1 MIPIQLQPL
10 IDHVWQSTFF
20 AVVAGA
26 LTLVLRNNR
35 ARVRYCLWFAA
46 SVKFL
51 VPFSLL
57 AAAGSYFG
65 RHSIVMVLPSRLPV
79 IADRVTES
87 LVVSP
92 SILMTTPASAAF
104 PANLI
109 LAPFGLVWTIGFIV
123 LASSWW
129 LRWRR
134 VRAVLRTASR
144 VQLPI
149 NLKAMSSPA
158 FMEPGVFGIYD
169 PILLLPEGIT
179 EKLTPLEF
187 EAILLH
193 EMSHVRRRDNLGTAI
208 HMLVEAVFWFH
219 PLVWFL
225 GTRLMDERERACDED
240 VVRAGNQP
248 YAYAEGVLKVCE
260 LYLQSPLRCMSGV
273 TGSNLTT
280 RIQAILAGHVGCD
293 LSFSKRTILTTA
305 GILALVMPIAIG
317 IIHAAPLQFEVASI
331 KTNPSHGF
339 GNIDFPPNGHVD
351 IVSVT
356 LKGIMQASYGLQGY
370 QIIGGPNWLDTDRFD
385 LQAKPSADYE
395 PKPPTRCFPPNCPLT
410 PIQLMMQDLL
420 RDRFQLRTHRET
432 REFPIYELTIAKS
445 GFKLKEADPGTPVV
459 PSPPPPPGTPPP
471 TNLAALPTLP
481 PGAIGIFGAGLA
493 ASSVRISALASAL
506 SGILGRP
513 IIDKTGIMG
522 EYDFKFVFSRVGLDG
537 ALPAPPAA
545 PARALEASDPMPSIF
560 TAVQEQL
567 GLRLQAAKGP
577 IEVLVIDNASKPI
590 RN

>member
-1 MIPIQLQPL
+1 MTPIQLQPL
-10 IDHVWQSTFF
+10 VDHVWQSTLF
-20 AVVAGA
+20 AGVAGA
-26 LTLVLRNNR
+26 LTLALRNNR
-35 ARVRYCLWFAA
+35 ARVRYWLWFAA

-65 RHSIVMVLPSRLPV
+65 RHSIVTVVPSRLPV
-79 IADRVTES
+79 IADRFTES
-87 LVVSP
+87 LVLTP
-92 SILMTTPASAAF
+92 SIVMTTPSSAAF

-109 LAPFGLVWTIGFIV
+109 LAAFGLVWTIGFIV
-123 LASSWW
+123 LVSSWW
-129 LRWRR
+129 LRWRS
-134 VRAVLRTASR
+134 VRAVLKTASP

-193 EMSHVRRRDNLGTAI
+193 EMSHVRRRDNLATAI

-225 GTRLMDERERACDED
+225 GMRLMDERERACDEE
-240 VVRAGNQP
+240 VLRAGKQP
-248 YAYAEGVLKVCE
+248 YTYAEGVLKVCE

-273 TGSNLTT
+273 TGSNLKS
-280 RIQAILAGHVGCD
+280 RIQAILAGHTGCD
-293 LSFSKRTILTTA
+293 LSLSRKTVLAAA
-305 GILALVMPIAIG
+305 GIFALGMPIAIG
-317 IIHAAPLQFEVASI
+317 IIQAAPVQFEVASI
-331 KTNPSHGF
+331 KTNRSLGF
-339 GNIDFPPNGHVD
+339 GNMDLPPNGHVN
-351 IVSVT
+351 IVNVT
-356 LKGIMQASYGLQGY
+356 LRDIMRASYALQNY
-370 QIIGGPNWLDTDRFD
+370 QIVGGPNWLDTDRFD
-385 LQAKPSADYE
+385 LQARPSADYE
-395 PKPPTRCFPPNCPLT
+395 QKPPARCFPPNCPLT

-432 REFPIYELTIAKS
+432 REFSIYELTIAKG
-445 GFKLKEADPGTPVV
+445 GFKLKEVDPGVPVV

-471 TNLAALPTLP
+471 TNPAALPTLP
-481 PGAIGIFGAGLA
+481 PGAIGFLGSGLT
-493 ASSVRISALASAL
+493 ASSVRISALASTL

-513 IIDKTGIMG
+513 VIDKTGIMG
-522 EYDFKFVFSRVGLDG
+522 EYGFKFIFNRVGLSG
-537 ALPAPPAA
+537 TLPAPPAA
-545 PARALEASDPMPSIF
+545 PAGGLEASDPRPSIF

-567 GLRLQAAKGP
+567 GLRLDSAKGP
-577 IEVLVIDNASKPI
+577 IEVLVIDNASKPTE
-590 RN
+590 N